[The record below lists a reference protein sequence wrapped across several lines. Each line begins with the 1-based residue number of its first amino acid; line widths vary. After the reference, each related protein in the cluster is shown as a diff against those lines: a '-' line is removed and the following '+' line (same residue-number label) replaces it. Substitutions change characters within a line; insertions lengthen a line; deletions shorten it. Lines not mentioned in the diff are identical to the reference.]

1 MPALNWDKTY
11 QRRLVAPRKVL
22 VMHVLQ
28 EYMSHLCMYEPSIVH
43 MIVNLA
49 FEGVQGGITALSP
62 LMNCMFSE
70 TEHADRVH
78 PLAYPIW
85 GLGPRLTET
94 SHLMLTSHAPRPTVV
109 ADFESAIEA
118 HTHIGEVMKAVIMG
132 FDPNQSGCQNKDYRV
147 SLQILHD
154 LALKCM
160 DRQAS
165 SERWHRRI
173 RNRFKADARKE
184 LDELVDYMG

>member
-1 MPALNWDKTY
+1 
-11 QRRLVAPRKVL
+11 
-22 VMHVLQ
+22 
-28 EYMSHLCMYEPSIVH
+28 
-43 MIVNLA
+43 
-49 FEGVQGGITALSP
+49 
-62 LMNCMFSE
+62 
-70 TEHADRVH
+70 
-78 PLAYPIW
+78 
-85 GLGPRLTET
+85 
-94 SHLMLTSHAPRPTVV
+94 MLTSHAPRPTVV

-184 LDELVDYMG
+184 LDELVDYMGYSYEELSKDAAFDGVPPPPRVAKVVPPEAIWVD